1 MNRPSSQA
9 TLRVER
15 NGRTVRS
22 IPLGSGALV
31 VGRDPEC
38 DLQLD
43 DRMISR
49 RHCEI
54 RVEGGR
60 VTVTDLDSRNGVQLG
75 ERRLGPQEP
84 ASWTPDVPVRLGP
97 FVLHLQGPAPSPEPS
112 TSATWRVASDQ
123 ATPSVLVVGDRPIVL
138 GRDPECDMVFTDP
151 RISRRQCEIRSQN
164 GQLWVTDLSGRNS
177 TRLGD
182 SVLQRGRAEIWPAGV
197 LLNVGP
203 FPVVHTTDAPA
214 AAPEPQPVSP
224 PVTLEPE
231 PVSSPAVMS
240 GPIPE
245 TTVRPAIERQ
255 MWRAWIRQLPW
266 LPIAIVAGGIC
277 LLLGVSVGVVRLVMD
292 ARATPEPSLVP
303 SPVPAVAEATA
314 TPLPSATPL
323 PTEITTGTPVPTQ
336 ADLMALLETA
346 TPLPTV
352 VCTPQLAG
360 WLDLPF
366 PYDDEKKGFGNAEQ
380 FRQASQRSVSG
391 GRINSFFDHEY
402 PLYRAREQQFGG
414 AGVLDTLV
422 LFDGSRSSDKW
433 LYPDRVGDYYSGHP
447 GIDYS
452 TQEWGKATT
461 PVLAPADG
469 TFLGAGTDSLGNN
482 YVLIK
487 HDRGAEG
494 VYQTSYLHLENDEY
508 FFKMRDL
515 AVGTPIQAGD
525 QIGTMG
531 NTGNSF
537 GHHLHF
543 EVRRDCNGDGAFTLD
558 EAVDP
563 YGFIVSPEFPADPL
577 AQLTCGGSEYLWK
590 YTLVASEE
598 GGICAEPSR
607 QWQLDPAPFH
617 GYISL
622 STFFFN
628 ATDPT
633 ASTRVRIWLG
643 QAQAAKLEDIGSIR
657 VHRYDPATSTWQ
669 VVDGEKKRFVE
680 NKVLVEVELSQSGK
694 YSVTGKPLQDIIPP
708 TTTIELTGLQQ
719 DGRFLGTVVATLSGE
734 DEGPEDSRGV
744 NRILYSLDC
753 GQTWETYPD
762 RPLVLSPDDL
772 EFCYRAEDSE
782 NVERGL
788 EEDEY
793 VILAAA
799 VDWSNNYEQPP
810 NQQRFKLVADD
821 SSN

>member
-15 NGRTVRS
+15 DGRTVRS
-22 IPLGSGALV
+22 VPLSFGALV
-31 VGRDPEC
+31 IGRDPEC

-54 RVEGGR
+54 RFEGGR
-60 VTVTDLDSRNGVQLG
+60 VTVTDLDSRNGVRLG
-75 ERRLGPQEP
+75 NRRLRPGQPAPWPPDEP
-84 ASWTPDVPVRLGP
+84 ARLGP
-97 FVLHLQGPAPSPEPS
+97 FVLHLKAPSPTPGVS
-112 TSATWRVASDQ
+112 LTWRIASDQ
-123 ATPSVLVVGDRPIVL
+123 ATPRVVVVGDRSVVL

-151 RISRRQCEIRSQN
+151 RISRRQCEICLRD

-177 TRLGD
+177 TRIED
-182 SVLQRGRAEIWPAGV
+182 EIIRQGRAEPWPVGT
-197 LLNVGP
+197 LLRVGP
-203 FPVVHTTDAPA
+203 FPVVYTSDGPA
-214 AAPEPQPVSP
+214 AASEPQSRAPSIAPEPEMISASATPSESIP
-224 PVTLEPE
+224 AAPE
-231 PVSSPAVMS
+231 
-240 GPIPE
+240 
-245 TTVRPAIERQ
+245 RPAIERQ
-255 MWRAWIRQLPW
+255 MWRAWMRQLPW

-277 LLLGVSVGVVRLVMD
+277 LLLGISVGVVRLVLD
-292 ARATPEPSLVP
+292 AQATLEPSLAP
-303 SPVPAVAEATA
+303 SPSLVIAEATE

-323 PTEITTGTPVPTQ
+323 PTEVASGTPVPTQ
-336 ADLMALLETA
+336 ADLLAMLQTA

-352 VCTPQLAG
+352 VCTPQTAG

-366 PYDDEKKGFGNAEQ
+366 PYDEEKKGFGNAEQ

-402 PLYRAREQQFGG
+402 PLYQARERQQGG
-414 AGVLDTLV
+414 ETVIDTLV

-469 TFLGAGTDSLGNN
+469 TFLGAGADNLGNN

-487 HDRGAEG
+487 HDRGTDG
-494 VYQTSYLHLENDEY
+494 IYQTSYLHLENDEY
-508 FFKMRDL
+508 FSKML
-515 AVGTPIQAGD
+515 NLEVGTPIKAGE

-563 YGFIVSPEFPADPL
+563 YGFIVSPEIPVDPL
-577 AQLTCGGSEYLWK
+577 SQLTCGGSEYLWK

-598 GGICAEPSR
+598 GGICAEPAR

-622 STFFFN
+622 STFFFT

-633 ASTRVRIWLG
+633 APTRVRIWLG

-657 VHRYDPATSTWQ
+657 VHRYDPVTSTWQ
-669 VVDGEKKRFVE
+669 VVAGEKKRFVE
-680 NKVLVEVELSQSGK
+680 SKVLVEVELSESGK
-694 YSVTGKPLQDIIPP
+694 YAVTGKPLQDIIPP
-708 TTTIELTGLQQ
+708 TTTIQLTGLEQ
-719 DGRFLGTVVATLSGE
+719 DGRFLGTVVLTLSGE
-734 DEGPEDSRGV
+734 DEGPEDSRGI
-744 NRILYSLDC
+744 NRILYSVDC

-772 EFCYRAEDSE
+772 ETCYQAEGSE

-788 EEDEY
+788 EADEY
-793 VILAAA
+793 LILAAA

-821 SSN
+821 NSN